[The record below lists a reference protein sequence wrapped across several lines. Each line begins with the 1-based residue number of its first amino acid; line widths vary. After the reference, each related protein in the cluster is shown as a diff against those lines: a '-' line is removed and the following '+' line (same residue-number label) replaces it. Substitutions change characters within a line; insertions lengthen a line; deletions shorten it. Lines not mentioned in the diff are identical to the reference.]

1 MAALN
6 GVQSRK
12 VLVDV
17 THLVPFL
24 QHSQHELQQ
33 HKAGMQ
39 GTSMAATPNVSH
51 EACRRGRYLLSLTTV
66 AKGKICGS
74 CWHHRL
80 HLFAAGM
87 TNATVL
93 ACNRVPSYTRGH
105 DPVPSGDW

>member
-17 THLVPFL
+17 THLVPSL

-39 GTSMAATPNVSH
+39 GTSKAGTLNVSRLQKGSLLVASH
-51 EACRRGRYLLSLTTV
+51 YCSKRQNLWQLLPSQAASVCRG
-66 AKGKICGS
+66 
-74 CWHHRL
+74 
-80 HLFAAGM
+80 
-87 TNATVL
+87 
-93 ACNRVPSYTRGH
+93 P
-105 DPVPSGDW
+105 